1 MDLCRVC
8 LATVA
13 DGIQTATL
21 FSTTYQRLNL
31 CDMLTACTSLALD
44 PNDGLPN
51 LICANCLANLITS
64 HEFRVQCLNTDQ
76 KLREILQMSCVK
88 VDLVEDRKVVV
99 KVDETPAPGA
109 DGPADSDSNSAEMQQ
124 VETLYDDAEPLIE
137 EVDCNEYL
145 DDDDIHAVAEESV
158 EAADHDSM
166 LDEEQLLDDDDGVD
180 YKPTASDGDDTDTED
195 IPLRKQRHTAGQS
208 LAAPSRGHPAARAA
222 ENASAAAA
230 ADGGPSMGKRMRK
243 LPAKFAAAVGAAQS
257 MAAAERTAASLGAMR
272 GRKPEIQEFPCNVCG
287 EMFYKQYRLNAHM
300 NTHAVS
306 KKYFECDKCKVRF
319 FSEQALARHR
329 VKHDENISEPLLRE
343 EDVFVPKVECAQCR
357 KKFHGEEALAEHVL
371 EHERSAAAQAEAD
384 AAAQAAEESLASGKF
399 LCEHCPRVFSSNNLL
414 NRHIR
419 SHTGAQQFDCELC
432 ERTFIREDLL
442 VKHML
447 RHDTL
452 KKHNCPVCGKVFT
465 HIGTLKSHM
474 KTHSDASP
482 YLCCECGKSFGNSGN
497 LKTHMIRHSGER
509 PYECTQ
515 CFSRFPIKGDLQNH
529 MKTHT
534 GVRPATCDI
543 CGSSFTRQS
552 TLNKHKLTHIGIR
565 PYPCDMCDM
574 R

>member
-44 PNDGLPN
+44 PSDGLPN

-64 HEFRVQCLNTDQ
+64 HEFRMQCLNTDQ
-76 KLREILQMSCVK
+76 KLREILLMSGVK
-88 VDLVEDRKVVV
+88 DGLVESV
-99 KVDETPAPGA
+99 ETEDNKPDLKME
-109 DGPADSDSNSAEMQQ
+109 DGQTVELESAEYDVNSAEMQQ
-124 VETLYDDAEPLIE
+124 VETLYDDNEPLIE
-137 EVDCNEYL
+137 EVDVNEYL
-145 DDDDIHAVAEESV
+145 DDDDINATVENESSAQDAD
-158 EAADHDSM
+158 ESGAAADEVM
-166 LDEEQLLDDDDGVD
+166 GEEEMVDDDDGVD
-180 YKPTASDGDDTDTED
+180 YKPTPSDVDSENEED
-195 IPLRKQRHTAGQS
+195 IPLRKLRTAPKTGAIAPKSTSQS
-208 LAAPSRGHPAARAA
+208 TA
-222 ENASAAAA
+222 EL
-230 ADGGPSMGKRMRK
+230 GKRIRK
-243 LPAKFAAAVGAAQS
+243 LPAKLAAAASAANA
-257 MAAAERTAASLGAMR
+257 MALAERTAASLRTLKA
-272 GRKPEIQEFPCNVCG
+272 RKPDIQEFPCNVCG

-319 FSEQALARHR
+319 FSATALARHR

-343 EDVFVPKVECAQCR
+343 DEVFVAKVECAQCR
-357 KKFHGEEALAEHVL
+357 KKFQGEEALAEHVR
-371 EHERSAAAQAEAD
+371 EHERTAAVRAEED
-384 AAAQAAEESLASGKF
+384 AIEKEAAESLGGGKF
-399 LCEHCPRVFSSNNLL
+399 LCEHCPRVFASNNLL

-419 SHTGAQQFDCELC
+419 SHIGAQQFDCELC

-447 RHDTL
+447 RHDSL
-452 KKHNCPVCGKVFT
+452 KKHNCPVCDKVFT

-474 KTHSDASP
+474 RTHSDASP
-482 YLCCECGKSFGNSGN
+482 FLCCECGKSFGNSGN

-509 PYECTQ
+509 PYECKQ
-515 CFSRFPIKGDLQNH
+515 CFSRFPIKGDLHNH

-565 PYPCDMCDM
+565 PYPCEMCDM